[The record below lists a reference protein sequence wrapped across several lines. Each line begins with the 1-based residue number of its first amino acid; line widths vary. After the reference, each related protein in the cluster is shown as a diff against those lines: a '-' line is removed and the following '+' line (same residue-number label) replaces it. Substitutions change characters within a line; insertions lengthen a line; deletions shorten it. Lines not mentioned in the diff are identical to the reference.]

1 MEPILKE
8 IYIGNIPHNTSE
20 EDIKTLFCEF
30 GEVNSVALIINRETG
45 KSRGFGFVTMM
56 DDSYADEAI
65 SKLEGRE
72 LLGKVLHVN
81 EARPLNPPPPRD
93 TW

>member
-1 MEPILKE
+1 MENSLKE
-8 IYIGNIPHNTSE
+8 IYVGNLPLDMSE
-20 EDIKTLFCEF
+20 ENLADLFCEF
-30 GEVNSVALIINRETG
+30 GEVRSAELVKNRETG
-45 KSRGFGFVTMM
+45 KSRGFGFVVMR

-65 SKLEGRE
+65 AKLEGRE
-72 LLGKVLHVN
+72 FAGKILHVN